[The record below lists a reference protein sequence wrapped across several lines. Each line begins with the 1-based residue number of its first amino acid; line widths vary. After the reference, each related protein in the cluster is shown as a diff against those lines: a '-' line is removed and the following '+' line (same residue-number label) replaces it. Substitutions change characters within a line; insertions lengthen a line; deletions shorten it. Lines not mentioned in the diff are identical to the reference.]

1 MNAGPSKAIEAI
13 VAVFVPPACR
23 EEVLGDLHE
32 RYSSPRQYVFDALS
46 TVPLV
51 ILSRIRRTADPQ
63 VLLIQ
68 AFGVYLSFLGAA
80 WFREAAI
87 LREPWGLLRLAIPAV
102 MAMLGLI
109 LEDAYASPGLRSPL
123 RLARGPLLGL
133 GFALGSQAVFWAG
146 EPDLAVPRW
155 IFFYGC
161 AMSLLLS
168 TAVRVLFA
176 PVTDRLQGVN
186 APAHWL
192 KQADGSAETP
202 PGIIRVFK
210 GIVAILAVAVVGAWI
225 TDPAVQ
231 KLVLLL
237 VLVIAYQI
245 WKG

>member
-1 MNAGPSKAIEAI
+1 
-13 VAVFVPPACR
+13 
-23 EEVLGDLHE
+23 
-32 RYSSPRQYVFDALS
+32 
-46 TVPLV
+46 
-51 ILSRIRRTADPQ
+51 
-63 VLLIQ
+63 
-68 AFGVYLSFLGAA
+68 
-80 WFREAAI
+80 
-87 LREPWGLLRLAIPAV
+87 LRLAIPAA

-133 GFALGSQAVFWAG
+133 GFALGSQAVFWAV

-168 TAVRVLFA
+168 TAVRVVCA

-192 KQADGSAETP
+192 KEAGGSAETP
-202 PGIIRVFK
+202 PGIIRVFM